1 MYEDPQMAEHLAND
15 CLWEAKEYG
24 ITEADL
30 MEAAGGDLKAY
41 MLAELNR
48 PSRGINLRKRLRHD
62 FKHSLAPIAPW
73 LDQIGVELTLNSLS
87 ALNLR
92 RSRNARASAA

>member
-1 MYEDPQMAEHLAND
+1 LRYLVAVGLTSKRAADTDENRKQNESNAAGYSPAHWMAEHLAND

-41 MLAELNR
+41 VLAELNR
-48 PSRGINLRKRLRHD
+48 AVDHAVEDRG
-62 FKHSLAPIAPW
+62 
-73 LDQIGVELTLNSLS
+73 
-87 ALNLR
+87 
-92 RSRNARASAA
+92 

>member
-1 MYEDPQMAEHLAND
+1 MLRGRDWIVLIT
-15 CLWEAKEYG
+15 EYG

-48 PSRGINLRKRLRHD
+48 AVDHAVEDRG
-62 FKHSLAPIAPW
+62 
-73 LDQIGVELTLNSLS
+73 
-87 ALNLR
+87 
-92 RSRNARASAA
+92 